1 MKNMRN
7 FVLVLWG
14 MQTTALLFAQVSAQ
28 NLYVKKLNDT
38 THMAEARRIIRTP
51 DSNFLVVGYV
61 GVFGSTDREGLVF
74 KMDDEGNVLWAK
86 SYGGQYNEEFYDVV
100 YIGGYYYCV
109 GYTRTW
115 ENEPSSSGGLRG
127 DIFLVKLNLDGT
139 LVWAKN
145 MGSTSTGSMGTIG
158 NEIGLRLTSAA
169 QGGVVVLAR
178 INSGSNTNQNNG
190 LIWVTPDAK
199 VQWAYQ
205 YDYST
210 VSYSNELTYG
220 IWKDGNQNYVAGGWI
235 DTFGAYKGGFM
246 IKVNQNGE
254 LIWNQQTNCSPGTFE
269 SQYFGYYNHANGKIY
284 STDHYN
290 KSSSS
295 IRESIVIT
303 NQSDTGEVPPSGS
316 IPQVNTFHYGTSGS
330 SGNNYRDYI
339 FPVGDGYEEF
349 ILAAYHLNA
358 PSFEVTRR
366 ATLISVDTAL
376 GLQWSKQVGYMYAN
390 NQIHDMITCNSEY
403 QDLIGVGTVAWAS
416 PANREIL
423 LVRINHD
430 QDTSL
435 TCELPDN
442 INNTTISATAT
453 ELNIQRIDLN
463 TGGCGSNCWADNDT
477 IGNVSVNDVTLSTIV
492 ECSETTEIEEVQQ
505 LNNITPLECAT
516 KDCQKDLAFDF
527 SKQPAEVYFEI
538 TNITGDFVIERF
550 YGNVDKL
557 ADGFKFDKMGI
568 EKGDYIWQIEAVY
581 PDEKGVERKIGMFK
595 VE

>member
-1 MKNMRN
+1 MRI

-14 MQTTALLFAQVSAQ
+14 MQTTALLLPQLSAQ
-28 NLYVKKLNDT
+28 NLFVKKLNDT
-38 THMAEARRIIRTP
+38 TRMAEARRIIRTP

-61 GVFGSTDREGLVF
+61 GVLGSTDREGLVF
-74 KMDDEGNVLWAK
+74 KMDEEGTVLWAK
-86 SYGGQYNEEFYDVV
+86 SYGGANFEEFYDVV

-115 ENEPSSSGGLRG
+115 VNGTFGTTNLNA
-127 DIFLVKLNLDGT
+127 DIFLIKINVDGSI
-139 LVWAKN
+139 VWAKN
-145 MGSTSTGSMGTIG
+145 MGRPSAGTSATDG
-158 NEIGLRLTSAA
+158 NDIGLRLIPAA

-220 IWKDGNQNYVAGGWI
+220 IWKDGNQNYIAGGWI

-246 IKVNQNGE
+246 IKVGQNGE
-254 LIWNQQTNCSPGTFE
+254 LIWNQQTNCSPGSFE

-303 NQSDTGEVPPSGS
+303 NRSDTGGVPPSGAV
-316 IPQVNTFHYGTSGS
+316 PQVNTFHYGASGS
-330 SGNNYRDYI
+330 FGNNYRDYI
-339 FPVGDGYEEF
+339 FPVGDGYQEF
-349 ILAAYHLNA
+349 ILAAYNLSA
-358 PSFEVTRR
+358 PSVGVTRR

-376 GLQWSKQVGYMYAN
+376 GLQWSKQVGYTGAN
-390 NQIHDMITCNSEY
+390 NQIHDMITCNSDY

-416 PANREIL
+416 PAYREIL
-423 LVRINHD
+423 VTRIDHS

-435 TCELPDN
+435 TCERPDN
-442 INNTTISATAT
+442 INNTTISASSTT
-453 ELNIQRIDLN
+453 LSIQRIDLN
-463 TGGCGSNCWADNDT
+463 TAGCGNNCWAGNDT
-477 IGNVSVNDVTLSTIV
+477 IGNVNVNDVVLIDTT
-492 ECSETTEIEEVQQ
+492 ECSETVEMEEALQ
-505 LNNITPLECAT
+505 LNNINPLECPA

-538 TNITGDFVIERF
+538 TNLTGDFVIERF
-550 YGNVDKL
+550 YGNVGKL